1 MKNLLENPT
10 LKKVL
15 PILVVIFIIVL
26 APVTMPLL
34 FLGGCLGIWRFTKYK
49 PNIQKRNIAVAVTVI
64 GILGTYTVGK
74 LNPDYIKNQTNQNQ
88 ITQLSSDSSSS
99 STFSSQTTSSVS
111 KSTESSSEKEKQE
124 KERKEKELKE
134 KQVREEQERKEA
146 EVKQIVEEADQA
158 VQQLENNQVTKNIAT
173 AKAAV
178 ERVIDS
184 TTKANLTDRINSVQ
198 NAMNQRAEEARQA
211 AASQAAQQSAEQ
223 QQAPAQ
229 SYYKNC
235 KEARAAGVAPIY
247 RGQPGYAKHLDRDG
261 DGIACE

>member
-1 MKNLLENPT
+1 M
-10 LKKVL
+10 
-15 PILVVIFIIVL
+15 
-26 APVTMPLL
+26 
-34 FLGGCLGIWRFTKYK
+34 
-49 PNIQKRNIAVAVTVI
+49 
-64 GILGTYTVGK
+64 
-74 LNPDYIKNQTNQNQ
+74 
-88 ITQLSSDSSSS
+88 
-99 STFSSQTTSSVS
+99 
-111 KSTESSSEKEKQE
+111 
-124 KERKEKELKE
+124 
-134 KQVREEQERKEA
+134 
-146 EVKQIVEEADQA
+146 KQIVEEADQA

-178 ERVIDS
+178 ERVTDS

-223 QQAPAQ
+223 QQPQ
-229 SYYKNC
+229 TRSYYKNC